1 MSFENLQELISEAL
15 GVDNQDVTMESDLV
29 SDLGADSLD
38 AAELIMAIED
48 RFQLEISDDDAQKL
62 KNVGEIW
69 NYIKQK
75 SGN

>member
-15 GVDNQDVTMESDLV
+15 GVSNQDVTMDSDLV
-29 SDLGADSLD
+29 ADLGADSLD

-48 RFQLEISDDDAQKL
+48 RFQLEISDEDAQKL

-69 NYIKQK
+69 EYIKQK